1 MASFD
6 LITFAA
12 LALAAGGL
20 AAVLWEILAKDPHS
34 LVEMITDS
42 RRFAE
47 VRLAGEENP
56 PSQLSAKASRKAAN
70 VNHPRL
76 AA

>member
-12 LALAAGGL
+12 LAFAVGGL
-20 AAVLWEILAKDPHS
+20 AAVLWEVLAKNPRS

-47 VRLAGEENP
+47 AQLSGEENP
-56 PSQLSAKASRKAAN
+56 PSRLSANTSREAAN